1 MIGSRNNTSIQFDR
15 EESRLKI
22 QLNQQP
28 FDRQTTYHSA
38 SGIVECDVA
47 DHRKHCRLNNK
58 KPGIDGY
65 RVRLDSTRGRGS
77 P

>member
-1 MIGSRNNTSIQFDR
+1 MIGSRNNAPIKLDSEKT
-15 EESRLKI
+15 RLKL

-28 FDRQTTYHSA
+28 VDRQTTRDST